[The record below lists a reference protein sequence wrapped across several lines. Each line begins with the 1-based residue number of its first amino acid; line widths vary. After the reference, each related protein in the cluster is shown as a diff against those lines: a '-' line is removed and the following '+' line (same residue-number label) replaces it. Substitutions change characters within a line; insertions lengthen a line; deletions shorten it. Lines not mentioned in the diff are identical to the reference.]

1 MSQARR
7 HEWYLYL
14 HNRPLTTLVMRATAR
29 RRRYVHLPYIGYLV
43 NDPDLAIQILN
54 HEAFSTQGRGGMHG
68 LITPLLGD
76 RALLNMDGPA
86 HRELRHLLRD
96 LFTRRG
102 TEGVVEQAVGPVLA
116 RLRADLQAGQPVDLV
131 PVVQQVTSRTAGAV
145 LGLRVDPRQADAVYA
160 EMTHLAT
167 TLTAMLGLDKHES
180 SPAMV
185 RRARPYYE
193 RLLAFAR
200 AGYDAA
206 EEGEPT
212 ILARLKQAGWSFE
225 QTKGLIAVMLTA
237 GTETVSAALPRI
249 VALLLDTG
257 QMARLAADRALVPRA
272 VDEGLRVVCPSPAI
286 TRGVLRDVEI
296 DGIRFRRGRRVVIVL
311 VSTMKNGAFFPPGWS
326 FDLGHEMDPRYRHL
340 MFGAGPHFCL
350 GFSLAQREIPLV
362 LEELLNAGGPLRIVE
377 RRYPRGLTF
386 PTYTRLVVQRE
397 GR

>member
-1 MSQARR
+1 MNRARR

-14 HNRPLTTLVMRATAR
+14 HNRPLTTVVMRATAR
-29 RRRYVHLPYIGYLV
+29 WPRYIHLPYIGYLV
-43 NDPDLAIQILN
+43 HDPDLAIRILN
-54 HEAFSTQGRGGMHG
+54 HEAFSTQGRGGMDG

-76 RALLNMDGPA
+76 KALLNMDGPA

-96 LFTRRG
+96 LFTKRG

-116 RLRADLQAGQPVDLV
+116 RLRAELQAGHPVDLV
-131 PVVQQVTSRTAGAV
+131 PVVQQVTSRTACAV
-145 LGLRVDPRQADAVYA
+145 LGIRVDPRRAAAVYA

-167 TLTAMLGLDKHES
+167 TLTAMLGLDKQES

-193 RLLAFAR
+193 RLLSFAE
-200 AGYDAA
+200 AGYAA
-206 EEGEPT
+206 AGEEDPT
-212 ILARLKQAGWSFE
+212 ILGRLKRAGWSFE
-225 QTKGLIAVMLTA
+225 ETKGLIAVMLTA

-249 VALLLDTG
+249 VALLLDSG
-257 QMARLAADRALVPRA
+257 QMARLAADRALLPRA

-286 TRGVLRDVEI
+286 TRGVMRDVEI
-296 DGIRFRRGRRVVIVL
+296 DGIRFRQGQRVVIVL
-311 VSTMKNGAFFPPGWS
+311 VSTMKNRAYFSRGWS
-326 FDLGHEMDPRYRHL
+326 FDLDHEMDPRYRHL

-350 GFSLAQREIPLV
+350 GFSLAEREIPLV
-362 LEELLNAGGPLRIVE
+362 VDELLNAGGPLRIVA

-386 PTYTRLVVQRE
+386 PTYTRLILQRE